1 LIIDHS
7 LIIFYK
13 NKTTQMARKWVP
25 NTLVTIRVSLTS
37 SFVETHNAL
46 LAHVYIDFWVRAMSI
61 VAIAKI
67 NFEH

>member
-1 LIIDHS
+1 MTC
-7 LIIFYK
+7 K
-13 NKTTQMARKWVP
+13 CVP